1 MNRFVAE
8 LRFKYRPQLLAIR
21 DFGHRITGNDKLI
34 EEIYLISCS
43 LLYYSDYAKVVEHNV
58 EKSEALRKAQ
68 DKFDE
73 SCSYKCETGYAWVV
87 LPGYN
92 PYASRR
98 AKNKKKVEE
107 GRKLL
112 KKFNLTMIK
121 SREEDRQLIS
131 QLYRYRGY
139 RYRG

>member
-8 LRFKYRPQLLAIR
+8 LRFKYRPQLLALR

-34 EEIYLISCS
+34 EEFYLISSS

-58 EKSEALRKAQ
+58 EKSEALRKAH
-68 DKFDE
+68 DKFAE
-73 SCSYKCETGYAWVV
+73 WCSYKCETGYGWV
-87 LPGYN
+87 LSSYN
-92 PYASRR
+92 EYASRR

-112 KKFNLTMIK
+112 KKFNLIMIK
-121 SREEDRQLIS
+121 SREEER
-131 QLYRYRGY
+131 
-139 RYRG
+139 

>member
-1 MNRFVAE
+1 MNKFVAE
-8 LRFKYRPQLLAIR
+8 LRFKYRPQFLAIR

-34 EEIYLISCS
+34 EEIYLISSS
-43 LLYYSDYAKVVEHNV
+43 LIYYSDYARLVEHNM

-73 SCSYKCETGYAWVV
+73 SCSYKCETGYAWVSS
-87 LPGYN
+87 GYN
-92 PYASRR
+92 EYAARR

-121 SREEDRQLIS
+121 SREEERQLFN
-131 QLYRYRGY
+131 QLYRYRG
-139 RYRG
+139 

>member
-8 LRFKYRPQLLAIR
+8 LRFKYRPQFLAIR
-21 DFGHRITGNDKLI
+21 NFGHRITGNDKLI
-34 EEIYLISCS
+34 EEFYLISSS

-58 EKSEALRKAQ
+58 EKSEALRKAH
-68 DKFDE
+68 DKFAE
-73 SCSYKCETGYAWVV
+73 WCSYKSETGYGWV
-87 LPGYN
+87 LSGYN
-92 PYASRR
+92 EYASRR

-121 SREEDRQLIS
+121 SREEERQLIN
-131 QLYRYRGY
+131 QLDRYRG
-139 RYRG
+139 

>member
-21 DFGHRITGNDKLI
+21 NFGHRITGNDKLI
-34 EEIYLISCS
+34 EEIYLISSS
-43 LLYYSDYAKVVEHNV
+43 LIYYSDYARLVEHNM

-68 DKFDE
+68 DEFDE
-73 SCSYKCETGYAWVV
+73 SCSYKCETGYAWVSS
-87 LPGYN
+87 GYN
-92 PYASRR
+92 EYAARR

-121 SREEDRQLIS
+121 SREEERQLTN
-131 QLYRYRGY
+131 QLYRYRG
-139 RYRG
+139 

>member
-8 LRFKYRPQLLAIR
+8 LRFKYRPQFLAIR
-21 DFGHRITGNDKLI
+21 NFGHRITGNDKLI
-34 EEIYLISCS
+34 EEIYLISSS
-43 LLYYSDYAKVVEHNV
+43 LIYYSDYARLVEHNM

-73 SCSYKCETGYAWVV
+73 SCSYKCETGYAWVSS
-87 LPGYN
+87 GYN
-92 PYASRR
+92 EYAARR

-121 SREEDRQLIS
+121 SREEERQLFN
-131 QLYRYRGY
+131 QLYRYRG
-139 RYRG
+139 

>member
-1 MNRFVAE
+1 MNRFVAD

-21 DFGHRITGNDKLI
+21 NFGHRITGNDKWI
-34 EEIYLISCS
+34 EEFYLISSS

-58 EKSEALRKAQ
+58 EKSEALRKAH
-68 DKFDE
+68 DKFAE
-73 SCSYKCETGYAWVV
+73 WCSYKCETGYGWV
-87 LPGYN
+87 LSSYN
-92 PYASRR
+92 EYASRR

-121 SREEDRQLIS
+121 SREEERQLTN
-131 QLYRYRGY
+131 QLYRYRG
-139 RYRG
+139 

>member
-1 MNRFVAE
+1 MNKFVAE
-8 LRFKYRPQLLAIR
+8 FRFKYRPQFLAIR

-34 EEIYLISCS
+34 EEIYLISSS
-43 LLYYSDYAKVVEHNV
+43 LLYYSDYARLVEHNM

-73 SCSYKCETGYAWVV
+73 SCSYKCETGYAWVSS
-87 LPGYN
+87 GYN
-92 PYASRR
+92 EYAARR

-121 SREEDRQLIS
+121 SREEERQLFN
-131 QLYRYRGY
+131 QLYRYRG
-139 RYRG
+139 

>member
-21 DFGHRITGNDKLI
+21 NFGHRITGNDKLI

-43 LLYYSDYAKVVEHNV
+43 LIYYSDYARLVEHNM

-73 SCSYKCETGYAWVV
+73 SCSYKCETGYAWVSS
-87 LPGYN
+87 GYN
-92 PYASRR
+92 EYASRR

-121 SREEDRQLIS
+121 SREEERQLFN
-131 QLYRYRGY
+131 QLYRYRG
-139 RYRG
+139 

>member
-8 LRFKYRPQLLAIR
+8 LRFKYRPQLLALR

-34 EEIYLISCS
+34 EEFYLISSS

-58 EKSEALRKAQ
+58 EKSEALRKAH
-68 DKFDE
+68 DKFAE
-73 SCSYKCETGYAWVV
+73 WCSYKCETGYGWV
-87 LPGYN
+87 LSSYN
-92 PYASRR
+92 EYASRR

-121 SREEDRQLIS
+121 SREEERQLFN
-131 QLYRYRGY
+131 QLDRYRGY

>member
-21 DFGHRITGNDKLI
+21 NFGHRITGNDKLI
-34 EEIYLISCS
+34 EEFYLISFS
-43 LLYYSDYAKVVEHNV
+43 LIYYSDYARLVEHNM

-73 SCSYKCETGYAWVV
+73 SCSYKCETGYGWV
-87 LPGYN
+87 LSSYN
-92 PYASRR
+92 PYTSRR

-121 SREEDRQLIS
+121 SREEERQLTN
-131 QLYRYRGY
+131 QLYRYRG
-139 RYRG
+139 

>member
-21 DFGHRITGNDKLI
+21 NFGHRITGNDKLI
-34 EEIYLISCS
+34 EEIYLISSS
-43 LLYYSDYAKVVEHNV
+43 LIYYSDYARLVEHNM

-73 SCSYKCETGYAWVV
+73 SCSYKCETGYAWVSS
-87 LPGYN
+87 GYN
-92 PYASRR
+92 EYAARR

-121 SREEDRQLIS
+121 SREEERQLIN
-131 QLYRYRGY
+131 QLDRYRG
-139 RYRG
+139 

>member
-73 SCSYKCETGYAWVV
+73 SCSYECKTGYGWV
-87 LPGYN
+87 LSGYN
-92 PYASRR
+92 PYTSRR

-121 SREEDRQLIS
+121 SREEERQLFN
-131 QLYRYRGY
+131 QLDRYRG
-139 RYRG
+139 

>member
-8 LRFKYRPQLLAIR
+8 LRFKYRPQFLALR
-21 DFGHRITGNDKLI
+21 DFDHRITGNDKLI
-34 EEIYLISCS
+34 EEIYLISSS
-43 LLYYSDYAKVVEHNV
+43 LIYYSDYARLVEHNM

-68 DKFDE
+68 DEFDE
-73 SCSYKCETGYAWVV
+73 SCSYECKTGYGWV
-87 LPGYN
+87 LSGYN
-92 PYASRR
+92 EYAARR

-121 SREEDRQLIS
+121 SREEERQLTN
-131 QLYRYRGY
+131 QLYRYRG
-139 RYRG
+139 

>member
-21 DFGHRITGNDKLI
+21 NFGHRITGNDKLI
-34 EEIYLISCS
+34 EEIYLISSS
-43 LLYYSDYAKVVEHNV
+43 LIYYSDYARLVEHNM

-73 SCSYKCETGYAWVV
+73 SCSYKCETGYAWVSS
-87 LPGYN
+87 GYN
-92 PYASRR
+92 EYAARR

-121 SREEDRQLIS
+121 SREEERQLTN
-131 QLYRYRGY
+131 QLYRYRG
-139 RYRG
+139 